1 MDRNSAPIA
10 AEGVPFVIISGVI
23 SILLFLPGWLIPA
36 IFFSLLTLFIIWFF
50 RNPERNIP
58 AGKNLVISPADGKII
73 LIKEVDEK
81 RILKKKVVKIS
92 IFMNLFNVHVNRIPY
107 PGRIADILYNPGK
120 FVSANLDKASLEN
133 EQNAVVVETENRE
146 KILFIQI
153 AGLIA
158 RRIVC
163 RLDKGQKVEK
173 GERFGLIRFG
183 SRVDVYLPQNVD
195 IKVAIG
201 EKVKGGESILA
212 VLK

>member
-23 SILLFLPGWLIPA
+23 SILLFLPGWLIPS

-81 RILKKKVVKIS
+81 RILKKRVVKVS

-120 FVSANLDKASLEN
+120 FVS
-133 EQNAVVVETENRE
+133 
-146 KILFIQI
+146 
-153 AGLIA
+153 
-158 RRIVC
+158 
-163 RLDKGQKVEK
+163 
-173 GERFGLIRFG
+173 
-183 SRVDVYLPQNVD
+183 
-195 IKVAIG
+195 
-201 EKVKGGESILA
+201 
-212 VLK
+212 